1 MDNYTKFVNTAIG
14 KKIVSQLGLPSP
26 SILARHKEGD
36 EFLTGNTIVG
46 AAPDSFV
53 LSEIGYVFGEVHSK
67 IFTANEDKNLSSAT
81 AALQK
86 NKVNYHN
93 WSKDDSIGSFKA
105 VIFDAS
111 GISKS
116 SDLISVYYFFN
127 LVMKRI
133 GGSGRVVIIGR
144 TPENC
149 PEPKYQTAQRGLIGF
164 VKALGK
170 ELRNGATANLVYV
183 DKGAEKNAITSIQFF
198 ASNKSTYVSGQFVKV
213 SHSSLSENASWD
225 KPLLGKTAI
234 VTGAAR
240 GIGEAIAKL
249 VARDGAKVICLDVPQ
264 AAESLNKVAEEIGG
278 IAFAG
283 DITAEETPQKL
294 GEFIQKE
301 IGKLDIIIHNAGITR
316 DKLLANMKDD
326 QWKLVMNIN
335 LSAEERINDY
345 LLAEQL
351 FNENGRIIC
360 VSSISGISGNRGQTN
375 YAASKAAVIGMV
387 DSMAPILKDK
397 NITINAV
404 APGFIETQM
413 TAAIPTMIR
422 EAGRRMNSMAQ
433 GGQPEDVAETIAY
446 FANPNSAG
454 LNGNVVRVCGQGLI
468 GA

>member
-26 SILARHKEGD
+26 SILARYKEG
-36 EFLTGNTIVG
+36 EEYLTGNTLIG
-46 AAPDSFV
+46 AAEDSFV
-53 LSEIGYVFGEVHSK
+53 LQEIGGIFNEVHSK
-67 IFTANEDKNLSSAT
+67 IFTASVEKNLSAVTS
-81 AALQK
+81 ALQK

-93 WSKDDSIGSFKA
+93 WTIEDNIGSFKTI
-105 VIFDAS
+105 IFDAS

-116 SDLISVYYFFN
+116 SDLDSVYYFFK
-127 LVMKRI
+127 LALKKV
-133 GGSGRVVIIGR
+133 GSSGRVVIIGR
-144 TPENC
+144 TPEDC
-149 PEPKYQTAQRGLIGF
+149 PEPKYHTAQRALIGF

-170 ELRNGATANLVYV
+170 ELRNGATANLIYV

-198 ASNKSTYVSGQFVKV
+198 SSNKSTYVSGQFVKV
-213 SHSSLSENASWD
+213 SYNSVAENSSWSQ
-225 KPLLGKTAI
+225 PLKGKSVI

-240 GIGEAIAKL
+240 GIGESIARL
-249 VARDGAKVICLDVPQ
+249 IARDGAKVICLDVPQ

-278 IAFAG
+278 IALAA
-283 DITAEETPQKL
+283 DITAEGTPQL
-294 GEFIQKE
+294 IGEFIKKE
-301 IGKLDIIIHNAGITR
+301 LGKLDVIIHNAGITR
-316 DKLLANMKDD
+316 DKLLANMKED

-335 LSAEERINDY
+335 LSSEERINDY
-345 LLAEQL
+345 LLSEQL
-351 FNENGRIIC
+351 INDNGRIVC

-387 DSMAPILKDK
+387 ESMAPLLKNK

-446 FANPNSAG
+446 FANPNSSG